1 VGDAGA
7 ADSAPRFTVKAVGT
21 RPIARVDLIKD
32 NRYVL
37 SRTFQSPEVE
47 FTYIDTETVA
57 GEKRNHWYYVRV
69 EQIDGQLAWGS
80 PIWLNR

>member
-1 VGDAGA
+1 M
-7 ADSAPRFTVKAVGT
+7 
-21 RPIARVDLIKD
+21 
-32 NRYVL
+32 L

-47 FTYIDTETVA
+47 FTYIDTETAA
-57 GEKRNHWYYVRV
+57 GEKRNHWHYVRV